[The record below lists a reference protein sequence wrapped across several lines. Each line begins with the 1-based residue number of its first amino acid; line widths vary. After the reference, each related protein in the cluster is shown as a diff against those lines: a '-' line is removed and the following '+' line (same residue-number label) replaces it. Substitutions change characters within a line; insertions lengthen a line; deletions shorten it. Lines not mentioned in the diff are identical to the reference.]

1 MSIIDIGVIMA
12 TNVHLTPEL
21 ERFARECVESGRY
34 NNVSEVVRA
43 SLRLLQDA
51 EDRRRGVRRM
61 LEAAEDEADRE
72 GDVSIEDALAKVD
85 SIIAASEQ

>member
-1 MSIIDIGVIMA
+1 MA

-21 ERFARECVESGRY
+21 ERFARECVEAGRY

-51 EDRRRGVRRM
+51 EERRHAFRRM
-61 LEAAEDEADRE
+61 LDAVMEETDRN
-72 GDVSIEDALAKVD
+72 GTVSLESVLVEMDA
-85 SIIAASEQ
+85 IIAASEK

>member
-1 MSIIDIGVIMA
+1 MA

-21 ERFARECVESGRY
+21 ERFARECVEGGRY

-51 EDRRRGVRRM
+51 EDRRRDFRRM
-61 LEAAEDEADRE
+61 LQEAEEEADRE
-72 GDVSIEDALAKVD
+72 GDVSLEAVLADMDAV
-85 SIIAASEQ
+85 ITASET

>member
-1 MSIIDIGVIMA
+1 MA

-21 ERFARECVESGRY
+21 ERFVRECVEGGRY

-51 EDRRRGVRRM
+51 EDCRREFRQM
-61 LEAAEDEADRE
+61 LDRTVEQADRD
-72 GDVSIEDALAKVD
+72 GGVTLDDALAKVD
-85 SIIAASEQ
+85 AIIAASER

>member
-1 MSIIDIGVIMA
+1 MA

-21 ERFARECVESGRY
+21 ERFAHECVEGGRY

-51 EDRRRGVRRM
+51 EDRRRAVAQM
-61 LEAAEDEADRE
+61 LDQAMQEADRD
-72 GDVSIEDALAKVD
+72 GDVSLETALANMD
-85 SIIAASEQ
+85 EIIAASER